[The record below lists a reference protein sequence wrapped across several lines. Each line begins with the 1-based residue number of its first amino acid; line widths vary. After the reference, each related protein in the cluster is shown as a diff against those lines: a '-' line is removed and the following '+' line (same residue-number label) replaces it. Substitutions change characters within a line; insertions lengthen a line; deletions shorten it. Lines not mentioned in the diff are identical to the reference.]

1 MILVYKDVKK
11 SVLRTETTTSPIPGS
26 EGVPILTILIP
37 GTGQKSFFEKKKWL
51 PFPSHSLQWLQQRN
65 RMAGMSSYH
74 ASSSMILF
82 TTFCT

>member
-37 GTGQKSFFEKKKWL
+37 GTRPEKFLREEKVAAVSFAQTVCNNETGW
-51 PFPSHSLQWLQQRN
+51 QV
-65 RMAGMSSYH
+65 
-74 ASSSMILF
+74 
-82 TTFCT
+82 